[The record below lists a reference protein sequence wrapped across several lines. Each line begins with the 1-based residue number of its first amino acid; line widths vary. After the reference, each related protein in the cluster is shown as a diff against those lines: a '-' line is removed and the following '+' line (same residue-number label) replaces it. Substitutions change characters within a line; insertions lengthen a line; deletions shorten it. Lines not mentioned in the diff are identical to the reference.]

1 MTPFRQPKRTAFRSS
16 KDSATPEHRGDP
28 LRSGV
33 RPRPETPSPR
43 PPDGDTPT
51 DVTAAAAQNDGCE
64 QTPEAPA
71 PAHHESAVQILPFS
85 FVVRKRKCTLFV
97 HGRGGRGTMAVF
109 EVKQVRTWGGGRARA
124 AFKRD
129 GYLKIRIVSDAPRA
143 GFAGIGVELNGSLRL
158 VLLFLFSGGPSTPLA
173 GRLGSM
179 FHQHIGLPEYRRLR
193 PSNDVRKKQDSQ
205 SKKMPP
211 RPDNLL

>member
-1 MTPFRQPKRTAFRSS
+1 MTPFRKPKRTAFRRS
-16 KDSATPEHRGDP
+16 KDSATPERRGDP

-51 DVTAAAAQNDGCE
+51 DETAAAAQNDGCE
-64 QTPEAPA
+64 KTPEAPA
-71 PAHHESAVQILPFS
+71 SAHHESAVQILSFS
-85 FVVRKRKCTLFV
+85 FVVRKRKYTLFV

-109 EVKQVRTWGGGRARA
+109 EVKQVRTWGRGRARA

-129 GYLKIRIVSDAPRA
+129 GYLKIRTVSDAPRA
-143 GFAGIGVELNGSLRL
+143 GFAGIGVELNGSLSL
-158 VLLFLFSGGPSTPLA
+158 LLLFLLSGCPALTLA

-179 FHQHIGLPEYRRLR
+179 FHQHLGMPQYPRLR
-193 PSNDVRKKQDSQ
+193 PSNDVRKK
-205 SKKMPP
+205 
-211 RPDNLL
+211 